1 MKRTKNLLFT
11 NKYHAISYVLNNL
24 KNNYGKVVLPSIIGK
39 RENNIFSNF
48 FTELYYYDFVDYSP
62 DYENIN
68 ELIDKNS
75 LLVLRD
81 IYPCGAK
88 NIANIFDR
96 CGLTIK
102 ENIYIYDNDSYHLKN
117 VINMDNLNLFYR
129 SPLGVC
135 VEPNVN
141 IETGNYE
148 KLRKTKEPFSFRFSS
163 NFYRFI
169 RNNKG
174 VLNLIDEHI
183 ENIKN
188 SDFPRL
194 GAFLESRIN
203 GVYTKSLNDNFKKI
217 CSEINKNVENRHFKI
232 LYCEKFVYF
241 ALVILVRDKKDL
253 FSYLMDNEIKPLNY
267 FENDLP
273 MNEKSAEFNDSLIF
287 IGLAHFLDN
296 DKEIK
301 RLIDVLNRW

>member
-102 ENIYIYDNDSYHLKN
+102 ENIYIFDNDSYHLKN

-129 SPLGVC
+129 SPQSDRRTYR
-135 VEPNVN
+135 EH
-141 IETGNYE
+141 
-148 KLRKTKEPFSFRFSS
+148 KEFRFPTIGSI
-163 NFYRFI
+163 FGKQ
-169 RNNKG
+169 NK
-174 VLNLIDEHI
+174 
-183 ENIKN
+183 
-188 SDFPRL
+188 R
-194 GAFLESRIN
+194 
-203 GVYTKSLNDNFKKI
+203 SLY
-217 CSEINKNVENRHFKI
+217 EIVE
-232 LYCEKFVYF
+232 
-241 ALVILVRDKKDL
+241 
-253 FSYLMDNEIKPLNY
+253 
-267 FENDLP
+267 
-273 MNEKSAEFNDSLIF
+273 
-287 IGLAHFLDN
+287 
-296 DKEIK
+296 
-301 RLIDVLNRW
+301 